1 MQTPTVK
8 VISPVSP
15 GNPHG
20 YIVINESDLTEE
32 HELFVD
38 AKAESGMPEAPLAA
52 PVKKAKAKAVAPE
65 AAPE

>member
-1 MQTPTVK
+1 MQTP
-8 VISPVSP
+8 
-15 GNPHG
+15 
-20 YIVINESDLTEE
+20 INESDLTEE